1 MADGTIKIGIEVE
14 DKGFEA
20 QAKSAATKAGKS
32 AGAALETEV
41 SAGASKG
48 ADKAAQAVDAKV
60 STAGKS
66 AGKAAGDGLES
77 GIKDGAEKGAAS
89 ATAKIQS
96 FSSAVKT
103 AFGSIGSAAA
113 SALSPITE
121 KINAIGSAAASVSNR
136 VQSEI
141 NFVKAGLAPIG
152 TAITGIF
159 KTAATSAWDAFDSIT
174 GGRAS
179 ACANAIATKMQ
190 SGLNSV
196 KTAFTAAASTAAEAF
211 NKQVVT
217 RVSAVG
223 SAVTSKVQ
231 AGLSGVQSVFSS
243 VAERAGAAF
252 QTPIVQRAASAISS
266 FKSTVNAGLAPLKER
281 FSSSGGEAGGGFLSS
296 LKAKLSG
303 MGAGLKS
310 TASGAV
316 SGLKDVF
323 AKAGEAGGSGMGS
336 SLAQSFSAK
345 AGAIMGIA
353 STIAQSALSAITSS
367 IDSAVKRVDTLNNF
381 PKVLQNLGYSAE
393 DATAATDKLKDKLS
407 ALPTTLQDA
416 ATGVQRLATSSS
428 SVDQATNRFL
438 AFNDALLAGG
448 ASEDQQQ
455 YAMEQLIKTM
465 STGKVEADGWTS
477 ITTAMSGQ
485 MDQLA
490 KHMLGADASAND
502 LYSAMQDG
510 TVTTQQFADAVVDL
524 DQNGGEGIRSFSD
537 QAIDAVGG
545 IGTSFTN
552 MMNKIPQGMA
562 NIMAEFAPEITD
574 TFGKVSDGIK
584 AGFAELLQYVD
595 PVKER
600 INAFVHSL
608 QSIEAQTGA
617 FSGLLAAVQ
626 SLAPAASG
634 LFDMFLELL
643 PTVLATWA
651 QVQTQVV
658 AGIGIVLGIIQQVAT
673 VAQPLIEFLIANLPL
688 ITPFIIG
695 AVAAWTTLSTI
706 LGVVEAAQA
715 ALNLVM
721 SLNPIG
727 VVVIAIAALVA
738 GLVVLY
744 NTNETVRNAIDAA
757 WQMLQSAAAAVW
769 PTIQNAITT
778 VMETVQSVVSTVWP
792 IVQDLFSQG
801 CAAVQGFIQAAWPV
815 IQAAVQAVMNA
826 IQAVVTQVWPVVQSV
841 FSTAC
846 TSIQA
851 LISAVWPVLQ
861 SIITTVMSAI
871 QAAISVAWPIIQ
883 TIFTTAMSAIQAVI
897 QTVSAAIKGNWQGV
911 WQGIQSILSTVW
923 NGMRNIVSSVFNAI
937 SGTISGV
944 LGGIKSTWSSA
955 WSTVSG
961 ALSNAWGGMQHAAQ
975 SGINGI
981 RAVVSGIKGTITGVF
996 SGAGSWLVNSGK
1008 AMLNGLKRGIENGI
1022 SGAVNAVK
1030 SGLSR
1035 IRSFFPFSPAKRG
1048 PFSGHG
1054 YTTYSGKALMQGF
1067 GQGIGAATEDVA
1079 ARAAAALADV
1089 KAAFGGVAVD
1099 AGGFDL
1105 APVGATVNRVQ
1116 VQAAQQQAAAT
1127 TVNQT
1132 VNFNQPVSSPDEV
1145 ARTMRLQQSYG
1156 LAGQYA

>member
-20 QAKSAATKAGKS
+20 QTKSAATKAGKS

-89 ATAKIQS
+89 ATAKVQS
-96 FSSAVKT
+96 FSSAAKT

-113 SALSPITE
+113 S
-121 KINAIGSAAASVSNR
+121 VSNR
-136 VQSEI
+136 AQSEI

-196 KTAFTAAASTAAEAF
+196 KTTFIAAASTAAEAF
-211 NKQVVT
+211 NNQVVT

-281 FSSSGGEAGGGFLSS
+281 FSSSGGESGGWFLSS

-465 STGKVEADGWTS
+465 STGKVEADGWMS

-490 KHMLGADASAND
+490 KHMLGADASADD

-510 TVTTQQFADAVVDL
+510 TVTTQQFADAMVDL

-552 MMNKIPQGMA
+552 MLNKIPQGMA

-574 TFGKVSDGIK
+574 TLGKVSDGIK

-688 ITPFIIG
+688 ITPFVIG
-695 AVAAWTTLSTI
+695 AVAAWTTMSTI

-738 GLVVLY
+738 GLLVLY

-757 WQMLQSAAAAVW
+757 WQMLQGAAAAVW

-792 IVQDLFSQG
+792 VVQALFSQG
-801 CAAVQGFIQAAWPV
+801 CAAVQGFIQAA
-815 IQAAVQAVMNA
+815 
-826 IQAVVTQVWPVVQSV
+826 
-841 FSTAC
+841 
-846 TSIQA
+846 
-851 LISAVWPVLQ
+851 WPVLQ

-883 TIFTTAMSAIQAVI
+883 TIFTTAMNAIQAVIQTVWPIIKTVISSTLAVIQAVI

-923 NGMRNIVSSVFNAI
+923 NGMRSIVSSVFNSI

-1067 GQGIGAATEDVA
+1067 GQGIGAATEDA
-1079 ARAAAALADV
+1079 AAQAAAALADV

-1105 APVGATVNRVQ
+1105 TPVGATVNRVQ